1 MNGHRSDDWEWQQF
15 LGHIA
20 GQVDELILKCD
31 NLSIFREMIRP
42 LVVPWQRYYELQQKE
57 YNNLKETWEKV
68 KANPKYQDKESGPPE
83 KEYEWDDYYLLNV
96 STTNSIRIEGLD
108 LDDGPTY
115 EMPMK
120 YAKQYIKALETFV
133 KRNTKRLEECQPES
147 IEGKRLQESMSKQK
161 RTIRIAKSQVRRI
174 IAKNIKTAWIRVPAL
189 WWRYLDMEDKEIY
202 GCWRPKT
209 SEMAEHPIMEK
220 FKPPTMGSDGL
231 PKPKNIKEEYERYYC
246 ILTSIHDN
254 KLPGCHSISEGVWPE
269 ELANQLWGRFS
280 WARPYGPSKHFIN
293 AALNRVK
300 ADLKKPRGKSG
311 RDKKEITKKITED
324 ELSERIQ
331 PDKASAGKTD
341 KAHYGQR
348 RFIPRSV
355 YRGLESQEVYD
366 RRRAAEQEARTAEQ
380 HAKNE
385 RYRTSREKAIQYLAD
400 ARIREYWSR
409 QAESAFIEDALEWRT
424 RPLAWPK
431 DKPIIYAIM
440 LLVANYMSKVCI
452 LPQALIETAMY
463 KKNEKV
469 WWVCRYDYAGQ
480 FVAFIEAD
488 LKEQGLLKSER
499 QGHQRRKQGRPRLS
513 EKDREEAKRRDEFLE
528 KWEKEKGTIS
538 VRQFCQRENVPYQS
552 SRKNYLKTCKDWERQ
567 KRTN

>member
-189 WWRYLDMEDKEIY
+189 WWRYLDMEDKEI
-202 GCWRPKT
+202 
-209 SEMAEHPIMEK
+209 
-220 FKPPTMGSDGL
+220 
-231 PKPKNIKEEYERYYC
+231 
-246 ILTSIHDN
+246 
-254 KLPGCHSISEGVWPE
+254 
-269 ELANQLWGRFS
+269 
-280 WARPYGPSKHFIN
+280 
-293 AALNRVK
+293 
-300 ADLKKPRGKSG
+300 
-311 RDKKEITKKITED
+311 
-324 ELSERIQ
+324 
-331 PDKASAGKTD
+331 
-341 KAHYGQR
+341 
-348 RFIPRSV
+348 
-355 YRGLESQEVYD
+355 
-366 RRRAAEQEARTAEQ
+366 
-380 HAKNE
+380 
-385 RYRTSREKAIQYLAD
+385 
-400 ARIREYWSR
+400 
-409 QAESAFIEDALEWRT
+409 
-424 RPLAWPK
+424 
-431 DKPIIYAIM
+431 
-440 LLVANYMSKVCI
+440 
-452 LPQALIETAMY
+452 
-463 KKNEKV
+463 
-469 WWVCRYDYAGQ
+469 
-480 FVAFIEAD
+480 
-488 LKEQGLLKSER
+488 
-499 QGHQRRKQGRPRLS
+499 
-513 EKDREEAKRRDEFLE
+513 
-528 KWEKEKGTIS
+528 
-538 VRQFCQRENVPYQS
+538 
-552 SRKNYLKTCKDWERQ
+552 
-567 KRTN
+567 